1 MADRKQKVRNKFFL
15 STKDKDDVDR
25 ERCREDFDLC
35 EEANT
40 NFPKYSSDVVL
51 KSFAERDEKA
61 KQSFFAKTWARM
73 RHNIIGQ
80 TMWIVIIYLLCY
92 GLFQILF
99 VQQAVNTSNWFE
111 RSISYA
117 GNLSDQQCKTI
128 YCKCF
133 GAIQKPTVLQANS
146 IPSISNPDII
156 DRCIEAKNVA
166 EFVGSWAKKQSR

>member
-25 ERCREDFDLC
+25 ERCKEDFDLC
-35 EEANT
+35 EDANT

-80 TMWIVIIYLLCY
+80 TMWIVIIYLVFY
-92 GLFQILF
+92 GVFQILF
-99 VQQAVNTSNWFE
+99 VQQAVNTSSWFE
-111 RSISYA
+111 RRLSFA
-117 GNLSDQQCKTI
+117 GNLSDPLCKTS

-133 GAIQKPTVLQANS
+133 GA
-146 IPSISNPDII
+146 PDI
-156 DRCIEAKNVA
+156 DRCIEANNVA
-166 EFVGSWAKKQSR
+166 EFVGSWAKKQSG